1 MSIMRKKRNSSEED
15 TDINMVPIM
24 NMFLVLIPFLLM
36 SASFFQLKVINTSV
50 PTLSESSI
58 GVSEENN
65 VKVTAVVEIR
75 RNDIEISI
83 LSEDIEY
90 DEFEKWKHEFPKTD
104 KDNYPLDQMSQWL
117 QKIKL
122 EYPKS
127 DTLVVIPEE
136 SVVYDTIILTMDA
149 GRFYN
154 DSTLFPNVVLS
165 GKVG

>member
-1 MSIMRKKRNSSEED
+1 MSAIRNKRYRCEED

-50 PTLSESSI
+50 PTLSESSV

-65 VKVTAVVEIR
+65 IKVTAVVEIR
-75 RNDIEISI
+75 KDDIQISI
-83 LSEDIEY
+83 LSDEIEY
-90 DEFEKWKHEFPKTD
+90 DEFEKWKSEFRKTD
-104 KDNYPLDQMSQWL
+104 KNNYPLDHMSNWL
-117 QKIKL
+117 QKIK
-122 EYPKS
+122 EKYPKS
-127 DTLVVIPEE
+127 DTMVVIPEE
-136 SVVYDTIILTMDA
+136 NVVYDTIILTMDA

-154 DSTLFPNVVLS
+154 DSPLFPNVVLS